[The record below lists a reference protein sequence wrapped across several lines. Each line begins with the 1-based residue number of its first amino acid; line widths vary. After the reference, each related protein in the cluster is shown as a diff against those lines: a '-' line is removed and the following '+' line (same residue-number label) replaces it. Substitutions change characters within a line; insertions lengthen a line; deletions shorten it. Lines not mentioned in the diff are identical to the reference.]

1 MAVGHT
7 VGHLYIR
14 GLIHQSARSSV
25 GLSTSWIVHQLDC
38 PSVGLSISWIVH
50 QLVHPSVY
58 SEFIEIKK
66 SKTI

>member
-38 PSVGLSISWIVH
+38 PSVGLSIS
-50 QLVHPSVY
+50 
-58 SEFIEIKK
+58 
-66 SKTI
+66 

>member
-25 GLSTSWIVHQLDC
+25 GLSTSWIVHQLGIVHQLDC
-38 PSVGLSISWIVH
+38 PSVSSSIRIFRI
-50 QLVHPSVY
+50 Y
-58 SEFIEIKK
+58 
-66 SKTI
+66 

>member
-1 MAVGHT
+1 MAVGHS
-7 VGHLYIR
+7 VSHLYIR
-14 GLIHQSARSSV
+14 GLIYQSARSSV
-25 GLSTSWIVHQLDC
+25 GLST
-38 PSVGLSISWIVH
+38 SWIVH